1 MSTTRRRRKAPAHG
15 PGTTAPQATP
25 TAQPVPLPPWK
36 WRTFP
41 VFFMFSLGGFL
52 GLYMGVIAGAAESG
66 AFFTVFSII
75 WAVMLGAAFSRLST
89 HWIVSRRWAR
99 RQAKRSR

>member
-1 MSTTRRRRKAPAHG
+1 MSTTRRRRKAPAPP
-15 PGTTAPQATP
+15 PGTAPQTPAAT
-25 TAQPVPLPPWK
+25 QPLPLPPWK

-89 HWIVSRRWAR
+89 RWIVSRRWAR
-99 RQAKRSR
+99 KQARAKR